1 MRRTL
6 VSLSLI
12 GLVALGAALPGVQS
26 PALAQDATPEA
37 SMEQAGVTFEPLGFA
52 DKVQL
57 PSEAS
62 LILVKITLEP
72 GAVSPFDASDP
83 TGALFTVES
92 GEVTVVLEQEW
103 SATRSGA
110 EFGTSDVIASG
121 EEATLAPG
129 DVAFLPGSIA
139 GEVRNDGDEVATGT
153 AVLVI
158 PSEEMDAMMG
168 QATPT
173 S

>member
-1 MRRTL
+1 MRRAI

-12 GLVALGAALPGVQS
+12 GLVALGGAGLGAQS
-26 PALAQDATPEA
+26 PAVAQDATPQA

-52 DKVQL
+52 DNVQL

-62 LILVKITLEP
+62 LIVVRVTLEP
-72 GAVSPFDASDP
+72 GAVSPGDP
-83 TGALFTVES
+83 NDPAGALFTLES
-92 GEVTVVLEQEW
+92 GEVTVMIEQEW
-103 SATRSGA
+103 SISRSGA
-110 EFGTSDVIASG
+110 EFGTSETVASG

-129 DVAFLPGSIA
+129 DVVYLPGNVAS
-139 GEVRNDGDEVATGT
+139 EVRNDGDEIASGT

-158 PSEEMDAMMG
+158 PSAEMDAMMPE
-168 QATPT
+168 ATPT